1 MVSGS
6 LVLIGGMT
14 LLVATTQGYGYYVP
28 RIPNA
33 DNVDGYNCIGHT
45 SDNGHKPPNAFGKA
59 FENAGNEWTV
69 ALCQA
74 DADGDGQT
82 NGQELGDPCC
92 VWTESSGDAPRWTT
106 GVSHPSDATLKSD
119 PCLWANI
126 NCNADTSASSAATEA
141 NSTVTPTTTTTTAPT
156 TTTNT
161 TTGTGTS
168 DASSIM
174 NLRCWASELAL
185 ATSIALFLA

>member
-14 LLVATTQGYGYYVP
+14 LLVSTTQGYGYYVP

-119 PCLWANI
+119 PSLWANI
-126 NCNADTSASSAATEA
+126 NCNADKRILCGDRGELHRDTDYDHDH
-141 NSTVTPTTTTTTAPT
+141 
-156 TTTNT
+156 
-161 TTGTGTS
+161 GTDHDHEHYDGHRH
-168 DASSIM
+168 
-174 NLRCWASELAL
+174 LRR
-185 ATSIALFLA
+185 